1 MSIIYE
7 PKGRAREYAELA
19 ANLYSGCAHGCEYCY
34 APGALR
40 INKTDFRLCVKPR
53 KDCLQQLEKDA
64 AKLAGT
70 DKRILLSFSTDP
82 YQPCE
87 EQYGL
92 TRQAIEIL
100 HSHNIGVT
108 ILTKGGMRA
117 ARDFD
122 LLGQADTFGTS
133 LTFTDIAQSMEW
145 EPGAAI
151 PGDRLAAM
159 KLAHEKGIPTW
170 ASIEPVIDPAQS
182 LDLIQVAIPFCDY
195 YKVGK
200 LNHHPLAKTID
211 WCRFG
216 GMVRNTLEEAGK
228 HFYIKEDLRKEMG
241 VSS

>member
-40 INKTDFRLCVKPR
+40 RNKTDFRLCVSPR

-87 EQYGL
+87 EQYSL

-100 HSHNIGVT
+100 HSHNIGVD

-117 ARDFD
+117 ATDFD
-122 LLGQADTFGTS
+122 LLGPNDAFATT
-133 LTFTDIAQSMEW
+133 LTFTNDEQSREW
-145 EPGAAI
+145 EPGAAL
-151 PGDRLAAM
+151 PGDRMAAM
-159 KLAHEKGIPTW
+159 KLAHEKRIPVW
-170 ASIEPVIDPAQS
+170 ASLEPVLDPAQS
-182 LDLIQVAIPFCDY
+182 LELIRLTHEYVDLF
-195 YKVGK
+195 KVGK
-200 LNHHPLAKTID
+200 LNHRQLAKTID
-211 WCRFG
+211 WWRFG
-216 GMVRNTLEEAGK
+216 WEARNLLESLGK
-228 HFYIKEDLRKEMG
+228 NYYIKEDLRECMEAAL
-241 VSS
+241 

>member
-7 PKGRAREYAELA
+7 PNGRAREYAELA

-40 INKTDFRLCVKPR
+40 RNKTDFRLCVSPR

-70 DKRILLSFSTDP
+70 DKKILLSFSTDP

-87 EQYGL
+87 EQHSL

-100 HSHNIGVT
+100 HSHNIGVE

-122 LLGQADTFGTS
+122 LLGSMDSFGTS
-133 LTFTDIAQSMEW
+133 LTLKNYDDSLKW
-145 EPGAAI
+145 EPGAAA
-151 PGDRLAAM
+151 PADRVAAM
-159 KLAHEKGIPTW
+159 VTAHEKGIPTW
-170 ASIEPVIDPAQS
+170 ASMEPVLDPAQT
-182 LDLIQVAIPFCDY
+182 LFLIRTVAPFCDF

-211 WCRFG
+211 WRRFG
-216 GMVRNTLEEAGK
+216 YEAKMLLESLGK
-228 HFYIKEDLRKEMG
+228 NYYIKKDLRECMEVG
-241 VSS
+241 L